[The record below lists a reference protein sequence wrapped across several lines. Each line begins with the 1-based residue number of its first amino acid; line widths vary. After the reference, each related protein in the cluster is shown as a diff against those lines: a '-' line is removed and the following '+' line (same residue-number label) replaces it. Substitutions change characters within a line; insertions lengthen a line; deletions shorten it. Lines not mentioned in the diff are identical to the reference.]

1 MNLFK
6 ELWDNFT
13 ESKPLV
19 APTVPIM
26 YNDLYPYTFE
36 QTIRVTHHSKP
47 KRRDPARKWN
57 KTKNYRY

>member
-1 MNLFK
+1 MNYGMN
-6 ELWDNFT
+6 NFT

-19 APTVPIM
+19 APTVPIT
-26 YNDLYPYTFE
+26 YNDLYPYKFE

-57 KTKNYRY
+57 KNKNYRF

>member
-13 ESKPLV
+13 ESKSPV

-26 YNDLYPYTFE
+26 YNDLYPYTVE

-47 KRRDPARKWN
+47 KRRDPARKYN
-57 KTKNYRY
+57 KNYRLN